1 MTGMTIEL
9 KESLIDVKSDI
20 ALKYRFAE
28 MPAAE
33 FGYHCEVSLEDSVV
47 RYCKEE
53 KKMTF

>member
-33 FGYHCEVSLEDSVV
+33 FGYHCKVSLEDSVV
-47 RYCKEE
+47 RY
-53 KKMTF
+53 